1 MEFKSCPSIRPN
13 YKIRNRIDHID
24 QCKGIGITLIICSH
38 IMMSP
43 NFGIS
48 TFASTW
54 NAILNSFYVPLFFI
68 LSGTFESSEKS
79 IKKIMNRLIRLMKYI
94 LIFVIFGLL
103 SSRLLCGDWSLGSV
117 LYAPR
122 TTVWFLITLFW
133 ITLFMGAIKQI
144 KYYKLIM
151 PFFCI
156 GGILISNYIESL
168 LFIGQALINLPFY
181 VLGFY
186 LNKRLKVVKFDVK
199 IFVIALVS
207 WICLM
212 YFFYSPQILALN
224 QISQPFITFYLCA
237 ISGSFIVIELC
248 KLKIFRSGILAWY
261 GRNSIVPMLV
271 QIIFIWLLSSV
282 CLPGNII
289 QYFSFARIACALSG
303 ACIPLFRNNYYDIF
317 K

>member
-1 MEFKSCPSIRPN
+1 M
-13 YKIRNRIDHID
+13 
-24 QCKGIGITLIICSH
+24 LIICSH

-94 LIFVIFGLL
+94 VIFVIFGLL
-103 SSRLLCGDWSLGSV
+103 SSGLIRRDWSLGSV
-117 LYAPR
+117 LYAPG
-122 TTVWFLITLFW
+122 TTIWFLFTLFW
-133 ITLFMGAIKQI
+133 ITLFVGAIKQF
-144 KYYKLIM
+144 KYYKMIM
-151 PFFCI
+151 PIFCI
-156 GGILISNYIESL
+156 GGILISVNTESL

-186 LNKRLKVVKFDVK
+186 LHKRIKVVKFDVK
-199 IFVIALVS
+199 AFVMAVVS

-224 QISQPFITFYLCA
+224 QISQPIITFYLCA
-237 ISGSFIVIELC
+237 ISGSFVVIELC
-248 KLKIFRSGILAWY
+248 KLKNIKKKGGRISMVWKKFNCTNARSNYIHLDSIFH
-261 GRNSIVPMLV
+261 
-271 QIIFIWLLSSV
+271 
-282 CLPGNII
+282 
-289 QYFSFARIACALSG
+289 
-303 ACIPLFRNNYYDIF
+303 
-317 K
+317 

>member
-1 MEFKSCPSIRPN
+1 M
-13 YKIRNRIDHID
+13 
-24 QCKGIGITLIICSH
+24 LIICSH

-79 IKKIMNRLIRLMKYI
+79 IKKIMNRLILLMKYI
-94 LIFVIFGLL
+94 VIFLIFGLL
-103 SSRLLCGDWSLGSV
+103 SSGLLRRDWSLGSV
-117 LYAPR
+117 LYAPG
-122 TTVWFLITLFW
+122 TTIWFLFTLFW
-133 ITLFMGAIKQI
+133 ITLFVGAIKQL
-144 KYYKLIM
+144 KYYKMIM
-151 PFFCI
+151 PIFCI
-156 GGILISNYIESL
+156 GGILISVNTESL

-186 LNKRLKVVKFDVK
+186 LHKRIKVVKFDVK
-199 IFVIALVS
+199 AFAMALVS

-224 QISQPFITFYLCA
+224 QISQPIITFYLCA

-248 KLKIFRSGILAWY
+248 KLKNITKKGGILAWY

-271 QIIFIWLLSSV
+271 QIIFIWTLSSIS
-282 CLPGNII
+282 LAGNII
-289 QYFSFARIACALSG
+289 QYFSFAIIACVLSG
-303 ACIPLFRNNYYDIF
+303 ACIPLFRNNSYDIF